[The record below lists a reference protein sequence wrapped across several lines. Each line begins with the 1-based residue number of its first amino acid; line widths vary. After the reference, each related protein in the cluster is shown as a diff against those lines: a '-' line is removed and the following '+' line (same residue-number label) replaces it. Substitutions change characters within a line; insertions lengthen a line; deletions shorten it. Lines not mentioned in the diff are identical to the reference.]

1 MTLEKISVA
10 SLICETPRLLLR
22 KITYDDAEPLLQIL
36 GDPEVMK
43 FSVLG
48 VDDESGVRK
57 FIDVT
62 LKRYERDGI
71 AQWAVIEKQT
81 NAFIGECGI
90 AVQMIDGQKEYEIG
104 YRFNRKFWRK
114 GFATEA
120 AIACRDYGFN
130 QLRLTRLISIIE
142 KENIASIGVAKKVG
156 MTLEKESVFHNIP
169 VQIYSL
175 EKNT

>member
-1 MTLEKISVA
+1 M
-10 SLICETPRLLLR
+10 LR
-22 KITYDDAEPLLQIL
+22 KMTNEDIEPLLQIL
-36 GDPEVMK
+36 GDPEVMR

-62 LKRYERDGI
+62 LKRYERDGT
-71 AQWAVIEKQT
+71 AQWAVIEKQSGT
-81 NAFIGECGI
+81 FIGECGI

-104 YRFNRKFWRK
+104 YRFNRKYWRQ
-114 GFATEA
+114 GFASEA
-120 AIACRDYGFN
+120 AIACRDYGFQKL
-130 QLRLTRLISIIE
+130 QLKRLISIIE
-142 KENIASIGVAKKVG
+142 RENVASIGVAKKVG

-175 EKNT
+175 EKTDE